1 MSLVLN
7 VCDVEIYPDIW
18 FSLSQTKTTSS
29 SVCTVVL
36 TSTIAL
42 PIILLTVTSIPPPLV
57 SVLSNIAAWPTV
69 YPIPGLT
76 ISNDSTEP
84 LVTDSISAAWSTN
97 SLDST
102 RKSLSAPLSA
112 TLCGNVF
119 LIKFE
124 LLKSKLFWLIEK
136 YSSIGIDL

>member
-1 MSLVLN
+1 MW
-7 VCDVEIYPDIW
+7 CWDISW
-18 FSLSQTKTTSS
+18 YLIFIIPNKTTSC

-42 PIILLTVTSIPPPLV
+42 PITLLTETSIPPPLV
-57 SVLSNIAAWPTV
+57 SVLSKIATCPTV

-76 ISNDSTEP
+76 ISNESTEP
-84 LVTDSISAAWSTN
+84 LVTDSIIAAWSTN

-102 RKSLSAPLSA
+102 RKSLSAPLSD

-136 YSSIGIDL
+136 FSSIGLDL